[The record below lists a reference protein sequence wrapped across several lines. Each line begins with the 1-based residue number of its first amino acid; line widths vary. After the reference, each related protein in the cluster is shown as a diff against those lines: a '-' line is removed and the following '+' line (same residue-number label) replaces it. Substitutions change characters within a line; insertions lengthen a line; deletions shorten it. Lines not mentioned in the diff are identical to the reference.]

1 MILTFHEI
9 IKWFGI
15 TLFEIHMVLV
25 SLLFYSLLLMLKVD
39 AIIGDQ
45 WLSWWSVHS
54 PLFVC
59 DALLSYFCVIVF
71 IRQYIDGKYKMALFR
86 AVWSFN
92 QILLLFL
99 AKLLLCFKLEGQKHM
114 THSEVL
120 SPIFILLILLLIR
133 ACRLH

>member
-1 MILTFHEI
+1 MLFTWKEI
-9 IKWFGI
+9 IKWFGV
-15 TLFEIHMVLV
+15 TLFEIFMILA
-25 SLLFYSLLLMLKVD
+25 SLLFYSILFALKMDGLLSNLF
-39 AIIGDQ
+39 
-45 WLSWWSVHS
+45 SWWTIHS

-59 DALLSYFCVIVF
+59 DSLLAYFCAIVF
-71 IRQYIDGKYKMALFR
+71 IRQYQEGKYKVALFR

-99 AKLLLCFKLEGQKHM
+99 SKLLLCFKLEGQKNM

-120 SPIFILLILLLIR
+120 SPLFILLILLLIR